1 MEDKIVEFYRRVIFG
16 EEYDKSSATN
26 VDSVFK
32 WCFYNAWS
40 DMARH
45 TLKWNDDSADKDKIK
60 QDICKDFVYDLT
72 NVNWRN
78 LKTKEI
84 RDFISKF
91 QTKMKN
97 SGHFEYTDGEIQKNF
112 TFGQAQK
119 VVNMF
124 FKYLYTFKDELN
136 LQGCTVFGECDC
148 PIDSRNFQRIGQ
160 DSKEFCKGQPK
171 IVRSKRY
178 IVDPKNSKKDI
189 TWSVLDDK
197 NQYEVI
203 QDRIDSIITNSGK
216 YQNRLD
222 YEFDWR

>member
-1 MEDKIVEFYRRVIFG
+1 MEAKIVEFYRRVIFG
-16 EEYDKSSATN
+16 EDYNKSSATK
-26 VDSVFK
+26 VGCVFE

-45 TLKWNDDSADKDKIK
+45 TLKWKDENADKDTIK
-60 QDICKDFVYDLT
+60 SEMCSSFCVALK
-72 NVNWRN
+72 N
-78 LKTKEI
+78 LKNPDWKNLDKKDI
-84 RDFISKF
+84 RKFIVNF
-91 QTKMKN
+91 QNDVNNT
-97 SGHFEYTDGEIQKNF
+97 GHFEWF
-112 TFGQAQK
+112 TLGQSQK

-124 FKYLYTFKDELN
+124 FKYLYTFKDELK

-178 IVDPKNSKKDI
+178 IVDPKDKDKDV
-189 TWSVLDDK
+189 TWSALDDK
-197 NQYEVI
+197 DQYEVI
-203 QDRIDSIITNSGK
+203 QDRIDSIIINSGN

>member
-1 MEDKIVEFYRRVIFG
+1 MEGRIVEFYRRVIFG
-16 EEYDKSSATN
+16 EEYNKSSATK
-26 VDSVFK
+26 VGCVFK

-45 TLKWNDDSADKDKIK
+45 TLKWNDGSADKDKIK
-60 QDICKDFVYDLT
+60 KDICKDFVDDLT
-72 NVNWRN
+72 NENWRSF
-78 LKTKEI
+78 TTQDI
-84 RDFISKF
+84 RKFISDF
-91 QTKMKN
+91 QNDVNNT
-97 SGHFEYTDGEIQKNF
+97 GHFEWF
-112 TFGQAQK
+112 TLGQAQK

-136 LQGCTVFGECDC
+136 LQGCKVFGECDC

-178 IVDPKNSKKDI
+178 IVDQNDKEKDV
-189 TWSVLDDK
+189 TWSALDDK
-197 NQYEVI
+197 NQYKVI
-203 QDRIDSIITNSGK
+203 QDRIDSIIQNSSSK